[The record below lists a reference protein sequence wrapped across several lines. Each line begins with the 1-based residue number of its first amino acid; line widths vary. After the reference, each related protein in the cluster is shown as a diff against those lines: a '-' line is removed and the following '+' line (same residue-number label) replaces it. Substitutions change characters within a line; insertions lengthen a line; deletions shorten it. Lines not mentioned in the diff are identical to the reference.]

1 MIKKENRFLNIVRIL
16 GAIAFIFY
24 ALFLIFEEVPLAN
37 QVSFEGISVYLLFA
51 FFVVGYYFLWQNEL
65 ISGII
70 FMAWYMLEWIL
81 VFWVWIDGGL
91 TLFLGFPIFLLGL
104 IVTIREMRVNKTKSG
119 E

>member
-1 MIKKENRFLNIVRIL
+1 MIKKENRFLIIVKIL

-24 ALFLIFEEVPLAN
+24 ALFLIFEDIPLTN
-37 QVSFEGISVYLLFA
+37 QASLGGISVYLLFA
-51 FFVVGYYFLWQNEL
+51 LFVVGYYFLWQNEF

-70 FMAWYMLEWIL
+70 FMVWYVLEWIL

-104 IVTIREMRVNKTKSG
+104 FITISEVRKNKVKSG
-119 E
+119 K